1 MGLGPGSAPRLGLV
15 VTKWVRERE
24 TGARSVGIWLH
35 LTAQPL
41 SLCPPPKA
49 QGAGSPTLQV

>member
-15 VTKWVRERE
+15 VREQE

-35 LTAQPL
+35 LTAKPF

-49 QGAGSPTLQV
+49 QGAGSPTLQM